1 MSRAAVRYSTGP
13 VVKPS
18 EAGPRRHVSQRT
30 HRSIVDPATSHTLQ
44 YRPPHGLKLCNHCI
58 AYQTTEHPAEMSA
71 RYENVAAARALAAR
85 ASRLHKRGGSKGGSG
100 AEETAGAPAVARPFV
115 QTTSF
120 PRRQVVLTGRWLLCR
135 LDVSVD
141 TGGQTGLRAYAR

>member
-1 MSRAAVRYSTGP
+1 
-13 VVKPS
+13 
-18 EAGPRRHVSQRT
+18 
-30 HRSIVDPATSHTLQ
+30 
-44 YRPPHGLKLCNHCI
+44 
-58 AYQTTEHPAEMSA
+58 MSA
-71 RYENVAAARALAAR
+71 RYENVAAAPALAAR
-85 ASRLHKRGGSKGGSG
+85 ASRLHKRGIKGSER

-135 LDVSVD
+135 LDVSID